1 MILIFKQYW
10 LALTINLFVI
20 LYGSFL
26 ASGHYGIFSIA
37 TIIISWMIN
46 AWLVSYLGFKKSLE
60 TPDAQQSSS
69 ANVDD
74 IAEQVVQLSDLT
86 KLEMGMLKDSVEQIN
101 TIILDAVSGLGSSFT
116 TLSTQTRSQEELI
129 MSLLLNMSDGDG
141 DSSTITLKQF
151 ATETDDILN
160 YFVNNIIDVS
170 KESMVMVHTID
181 DMVINMSEIN
191 KLLAD
196 TKTIANQTNLLAL
209 NAAIEAARA
218 GEAGRGFA
226 VVASEVRDLSVR
238 SNEFNEKIKEAVQR
252 SVNDME
258 KAQSI
263 VSDIASKDMN
273 IAIKS
278 KNRVDEMLSSLD
290 DMNIHLAKKLGDV
303 STITENIEAGV
314 NVAVQSLQFEDISRQ
329 LCEYIATHLDQIRSS
344 YDLLQSNLK
353 DASVESEGSEKI
365 KNALLLVNNMLQEDL
380 KEISHSK
387 RQTVQQGSMDE
398 GAIELF

>member
-1 MILIFKQYW
+1 MLLILKQYW
-10 LALTINLFVI
+10 LALIINLFVI
-20 LYGSFL
+20 LYGVFL
-26 ASGHYGIFSIA
+26 TSGYYGIFSIA
-37 TIIISWMIN
+37 TIIVSWMIN
-46 AWLVSYLGFKKSLE
+46 TWLVNYLESKKSL
-60 TPDAQQSSS
+60 DAPELQQSSS

-74 IAEQVVQLSDLT
+74 IAKQVVQLSDLT
-86 KLEMGMLKDSVEQIN
+86 KLEMSMLKDSVEQIN

-129 MSLLLNMSDGDG
+129 MSLLMNMSDGDG

-151 ATETDDILN
+151 SSETDDILN
-160 YFVNNIIDVS
+160 YFVKNIIDVS

-181 DMVINMSEIN
+181 DMVINMTEIN

-196 TKTIANQTNLLAL
+196 TKTIADQTNLLAL

-218 GEAGRGFA
+218 GDAGRGFA

-238 SNEFNEKIKEAVQR
+238 SNVFNEKIKAAVQR

-263 VSDIASKDMN
+263 VSVIASKDMN

-290 DMNIHLAKKLGDV
+290 DMNIYIAKKLGDV

-344 YDLLQSNLK
+344 YDLLQSNLN
-353 DASVESEGSEKI
+353 DASVESESSEKI

-380 KEISHSK
+380 EEIRHSK